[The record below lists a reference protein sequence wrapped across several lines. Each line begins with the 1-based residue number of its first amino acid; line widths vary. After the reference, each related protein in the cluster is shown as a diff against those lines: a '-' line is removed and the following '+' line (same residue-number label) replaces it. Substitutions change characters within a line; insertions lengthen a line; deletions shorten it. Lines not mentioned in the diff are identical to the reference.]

1 MSDAA
6 EVARDAQH
14 PSFLDR
20 FLRLFSDVRAG
31 EGVTALAMLCSI
43 FLLLV
48 SYYVLKVVR
57 EPLILA
63 TPNGAALKSYAS
75 AGQAIVLMGFV
86 PFYSWFS
93 SKVDRRNLILAVG
106 VFFLACIELFALG
119 VVADVP
125 YLGIAFFIWVG
136 IFSLSLVAQFWAF
149 ANDLYDKGAGERLF
163 PIIGIGATVGSWLGS
178 VAAGELFAA
187 KLEIELILQVAAAL
201 LAVHVALLVFI
212 HRRESARTHHRREEK
227 EQLSKAGGFGLVFRS
242 RYLLLMAVLFLI
254 LNVVNTIGEY
264 VLSANVSAALP
275 DALAAAGLG
284 GASPDAPEVKA
295 FTKAYFGEF
304 YGEFFSG
311 VNVAAVLLQ
320 AFVVSRIVKYVGI
333 RGVVLLLPIVSLSAY
348 GLIGLV
354 GGLAVTRWSK
364 TAENSIDY
372 SVMNTGRAMLWLPTS
387 REEKYKAKQAIDTFF
402 VRFGDVTAAGVVF
415 VGKEVLAFAAP
426 SFAIANVVLVGL
438 WLFVALL
445 LLREH
450 ARLAPPEARP

>member
-6 EVARDAQH
+6 DAARDAEA
-14 PSFLDR
+14 PSLLDR
-20 FLRLFSDVRAG
+20 FLRLFSDVRTG
-31 EGVTALAMLCSI
+31 EGLTALAMLVSI

-63 TPNGAALKSYAS
+63 TPDGAALKSYAS

-93 SKVDRRNLILAVG
+93 SRVDRRNLILAIG
-106 VFFLACIELFALG
+106 VFFLVCIELFALG

-136 IFSLSLVAQFWAF
+136 IFSLSLIAQFWAF

-178 VAAGELFAA
+178 KAAEQLFAQ
-187 KLEIELILQVAAAL
+187 KLEVEVILQVAAAL
-201 LAVHVALLVFI
+201 LAIHVALLVLI
-212 HRRESARTHHRREEK
+212 HRRESRRTHHRHEEK
-227 EQLSKAGGFGLVFRS
+227 EALSKAGGFGLVFKS

-264 VLSANVSAALP
+264 IVSANVSAALP

-284 GASPDAPEVKA
+284 DRAPDAPEVKA
-295 FTKAYFGEF
+295 FAKAYFGAF
-304 YGEFFSG
+304 YGSYFSW
-311 VNVAAVLLQ
+311 VNVVAVALQ
-320 AFVVSRIVKYVGI
+320 MFVVSRIVKVVGL
-333 RGVVLLLPIVSLSAY
+333 RGVILLLPIVSFSAY
-348 GLIGLV
+348 GLIGAI
-354 GGLAVTRWSK
+354 GGLAITRWAK
-364 TAENSIDY
+364 TAENAIDY

-415 VGKEVLAFAAP
+415 VGKEVLALAAP
-426 SFAIANVVLVGL
+426 SFALANMVLVAL
-438 WLFVALL
+438 WFFVALV

-450 ARLAPPEARP
+450 ARIADAR